1 MIEVA
6 NGSAIRSATSD
17 SESASCSTTQVR
29 DASPPVSRDD
39 AAMESEPV
47 TRATGGCDCG
57 GVRYRING
65 KLRPVVHC
73 HCTPCRRIT
82 GHHMAATAAGVD
94 DVHLLAD
101 ATLTWYQR
109 TPTTRYGFCSTCGA
123 TLFWSAA
130 DKVDTLS
137 IAAGTLDQPTGL
149 RTVLAIYAD
158 EAADYHRLDDALE
171 THSGEQLLN

>member
-1 MIEVA
+1 
-6 NGSAIRSATSD
+6 
-17 SESASCSTTQVR
+17 
-29 DASPPVSRDD
+29 
-39 AAMESEPV
+39 
-47 TRATGGCDCG
+47 
-57 GVRYRING
+57 
-65 KLRPVVHC
+65 
-73 HCTPCRRIT
+73 
-82 GHHMAATAAGVD
+82 MAATAAGVD

-130 DKVDTLS
+130 DKAATLS

-149 RTVLAIYAD
+149 RTVLAMYAD

-171 THSGEQLLN
+171 THGGEQLLN